1 MGLHMQYI
9 YKLQNLQSFA
19 FSEIDVTTVVTIID
33 DAFTTT
39 IAGRTS
45 KMELCVKIS
54 SRVIVIE
61 K

>member
-33 DAFTTT
+33 DAVTTT
-39 IAGRTS
+39 IAGRTT
-45 KMELCVKIS
+45 KMELRVKIS